1 MHLDLPVWIGEI
13 SEQGVLQMSSGDQ
26 LTQVVVIVVIL
37 VAAYFG
43 VMMWTKR
50 VGKGGSAGGGGAT
63 AVGEDG
69 GSSVSYDDQV
79 PMGPDRKKDRF
90 NLQGRDAEVA
100 AKVLKRMLKQGQSE
114 QGQSEQG
121 GTK

>member
-1 MHLDLPVWIGEI
+1 
-13 SEQGVLQMSSGDQ
+13 MSSGDQ

-50 VGKGGSAGGGGAT
+50 VGKGGSAGGGGGLLGLGGGAVGGGAT

-79 PMGPDRKKDRF
+79 PMGPDSKKGRF

-100 AKVLKRMLKQGQSE
+100 AKVLIRMLQ